1 MKYYNYLNIF
11 NKTKANILLLYY
23 SYNYKL
29 KFIISFNKAKLLKSR
44 IYLILRYKL
53 K

>member
-1 MKYYNYLNIF
+1 M
-11 NKTKANILLLYY
+11 NILLLYY

-29 KFIISFNKAKLLKSR
+29 KFNDSFNKMKLSKNR
-44 IYLILRYKL
+44 IYLILEYKL